1 MRSSG
6 VECASK
12 AVFQAAALFALTAVA
27 AAAVDPGTLMA
38 EPAPLAPRS
47 LLLDIT
53 RAGARLVAV
62 GERGHIL
69 LSDDGGSKWQ
79 QAERVPTQDLLTG
92 VCFSDEKRGIAVG
105 HDEVALVTQDSGRT
119 WERAHYAPEAQQPL
133 LDVVCASDGRA
144 IAVGAYGAY
153 FVSTDFGTTWAE
165 QKFDVR
171 EPAGASKPAA
181 ATADE
186 YEEDLGDP
194 HLNRIVAASPTR
206 FYIAAE
212 AGHLYRSDDA
222 GETWVELASP
232 YEGSYFGVTA
242 LTEDIVLAYGLRG
255 NLFRSSDAGASWH
268 KIETNTVAMLNDA
281 VVLEKGGIAVV
292 GLSGV
297 VLLHREGGD
306 RYELSQQADRK
317 GLSAAVANGVD
328 SLVTVGEAGVKVIAL
343 GGGT

>member
-1 MRSSG
+1 MLSSG

-12 AVFQAAALFALTAVA
+12 VVFQAAALFALTAVA

-47 LLLDIT
+47 LLLDIART
-53 RAGARLVAV
+53 GARLVAV

-69 LSDDGGSKWQ
+69 LSDDGGSKWV

-105 HDEVALVTQDSGRT
+105 HDEVALFTQDSGRT
-119 WERAHYAPEAQQPL
+119 WERTHYAPDAQQPL
-133 LDVVCASDGRA
+133 LDVTCASDGRA

-153 FVSTDFGTTWAE
+153 FISTDFGTTWAE
-165 QKFDVR
+165 RKFDVR
-171 EPAGASKPAA
+171 SPASAAKPVAA
-181 ATADE
+181 ATGD

-194 HLNRIVAASPTR
+194 HLNRIIAASPTR
-206 FYIAAE
+206 LYIAAE

-232 YEGSYFGVTA
+232 YEGSFFGVTA

-255 NLFRSSDAGASWH
+255 NLFRSNDAGASWH

-297 VLLHREGGD
+297 VLLHREGGE
-306 RYELSQQADRK
+306 RYELTQQADRK
-317 GLSAAVANGVD
+317 GLSAAVASGVD
-328 SLVTVGEAGVKVIAL
+328 SVVTVGEAGVKVITV

>member
-1 MRSSG
+1 
-6 VECASK
+6 VLTAPSK

-47 LLLDIT
+47 LLLDIART
-53 RAGARLVAV
+53 GTRLVAV

-69 LSDDGGSKWQ
+69 LSDDGGTKWV

-119 WERAHYAPEAQQPL
+119 WERTHYAPDAQQPL
-133 LDVVCASDGRA
+133 LDVTCASNGHA

-153 FVSTDFGTTWAE
+153 FVSTDAGVTWTE
-165 QKFDVR
+165 RKFDVR
-171 EPAGASKPAA
+171 APASAPKSAA
-181 ATADE
+181 AAADE

-194 HLNRIVAASPTR
+194 HLNRIVAASATR
-206 FYIAAE
+206 LYIAAE

-232 YEGSYFGVTA
+232 YEGSFFGVTA
-242 LTEDIVLAYGLRG
+242 ITEDIVLAYGLRG
-255 NLFRSSDAGASWH
+255 NLFRSNDAGSSWH

-281 VVLEKGGIAVV
+281 VVLEKGSIAVL

-297 VLLHREGGD
+297 VLLHREGGE
-306 RYELSQQADRK
+306 RYELTQQADRK
-317 GLSAAVANGVD
+317 GLSAAVGNGVD
-328 SLVTVGEAGVKVIAL
+328 SLVTVGEAGVKIITL